1 MFVAMTTEV
10 ATRAPVATRS
20 GVDRR
25 GMAVVSAGHMFTD
38 MSQGAVPAL
47 LPFLK
52 SHMHLSYAAVSTL
65 VLAATISSSVIQPLF
80 GRYSD
85 RRSLP
90 QLMPVGVLFGGL
102 GIAAAGLAPSYGLVF
117 LAIVVSGIGVAAFHP
132 EGSRFANYLSGAKR
146 ASGMSLFSVG
156 GNVGFALGPVV
167 VTPLL
172 LAFGLQGTLFVAVP
186 ATLMAL
192 VLAHELPRLGGFRAA

>member
-1 MFVAMTTEV
+1 M
-10 ATRAPVATRS
+10 APRL
-20 GVDRR
+20 DRR

-52 SHMHLSYAAVSTL
+52 SEMHLSYAALSAL
-65 VLAATISSSVIQPLF
+65 VLAATISSSVIQPIF

-90 QLMPVGVLFGGL
+90 QLMPLGVLFGGL
-102 GIAAAGLAPSYGLVF
+102 GIAAAGVAPSYGLLF
-117 LAIVVSGIGVAAFHP
+117 LAIVVSGLGVAAFHP

-156 GNVGFALGPVV
+156 GNVGFALGPLV

-172 LAFGLQGTLFVAVP
+172 LAFGLHGTLFLAIP

-192 VLAHELPRLGGFRAA
+192 AP